1 MLKQLLVISV
11 AAAGLA
17 AAQSPNLDVKLGL
30 WEITTVTKGA
40 GMPAMDTS
48 KMPPEARAR
57 VEAMMKARGAH
68 AGTPHTTRNCVTKEK
83 LQKNTMFDSDQ
94 VRESCKRTVITNT
107 RSVVEMKV
115 ECTDEKYPT
124 TAIAHFEMASHESM
138 KGNIKLSG
146 AVNTEIDLTGKW
158 LGESCGDVK

>member
-1 MLKQLLVISV
+1 MLKQLLVTSV

-57 VEAMMKARGAH
+57 VEARRIAANTPFVTAAR
-68 AGTPHTTRNCVTKEK
+68 N
-83 LQKNTMFDSDQ
+83 
-94 VRESCKRTVITNT
+94 
-107 RSVVEMKV
+107 
-115 ECTDEKYPT
+115 
-124 TAIAHFEMASHESM
+124 
-138 KGNIKLSG
+138 
-146 AVNTEIDLTGKW
+146 
-158 LGESCGDVK
+158 